1 MLKTLLKMKQA
12 KTTLPFIIPLVF
24 LLAFSSCS
32 NNADDKTGYE
42 FMPDMYRSPS
52 LEIYGSNTY
61 FSDSLNARKPVEGT
75 YARGFVGFDYE
86 NTVEDY
92 LLAGNELEN
101 PYATNEENLVDGK
114 QLYGMFCA
122 HCHGK
127 NGDGKGS
134 ISHPVYGAIPAYSDK
149 VMIRRTGK
157 TMSELKA
164 GNIYHAIYHGLN
176 AMGPHNSQVN
186 DKERWLITMYVQEL
200 QQQEN

>member
-1 MLKTLLKMKQA
+1 MLKTLIKMKKV
-12 KTTLPFIIPLVF
+12 KTTPPFILLLVF
-24 LLAFSSCS
+24 LLAITSCS

-101 PYATNEENLVDGK
+101 PHVTNEKNLADGK

-122 HCHGK
+122 HCHGE

-134 ISHPVYGAIPAYSDK
+134 INHPVYGAIPAYSDK